1 MRLSGKKILLGI
13 TGSIAAYKAVSLCR
27 LLKSEGADVQV
38 VMTPSAH
45 EFITPLT
52 LSVVSGK
59 PVVSIMI
66 SEENTWNNHVALGL
80 WADLFLVAPASAN
93 TISAFTNGTCD
104 NLLQAVFLSARCPVM
119 VAPAMDHDM
128 FLHASTQKN
137 LTMLRERGNLIIG
150 PAKGPLASGLNGEGR
165 MLEPEEIFDAA
176 ISFFYPEQPLK
187 GKKILVN
194 AGPTR
199 EPIDPVRYITN
210 HSTGKM
216 GIAVADALLKAG
228 AEVHLVAGPVS
239 VPVPTGI
246 HLINVITADDMMR
259 ECTRLF
265 PEMDAAILSAAV
277 ADYKPVTVAGNKI
290 KKNSDQWSLELE
302 KTGDVLLALG
312 KAKKPGQVLV
322 GFALETENEEEYAR
336 QKLEKKNLDFI
347 VLNSLRD
354 EGAGFGTDTNKVRLV
369 FRDNTII
376 SLPLLSKEKVAVEIV
391 KSLVNLTHA

>member
-38 VMTPSAH
+38 VTTPSALY
-45 EFITPLT
+45 FITPLT
-52 LSVVSGK
+52 LSVVSGR
-59 PVVSIMI
+59 PVVSTLVTD
-66 SEENTWNNHVALGL
+66 ENIWNNHVALGL
-80 WADLFLVAPASAN
+80 WADLILIAPASAN
-93 TISAFTNGTCD
+93 SISAFTYGTCD

-119 VAPAMDHDM
+119 IAPAMDHDM
-128 FLHASTQKN
+128 FLHASTQEN
-137 LTMLRERGNLIIG
+137 LNLLRSRGNLIIG

-165 MLEPEEIFDAA
+165 MLEPEEILSETIA
-176 ISFFYPEQPLK
+176 FFHPDRPLK

-194 AGPTR
+194 AGPTC

-216 GIAVADALLKAG
+216 GVAVAEALLMSG
-228 AEVHLVAGPVS
+228 AEVFLVAGPIS
-239 VPVPTGI
+239 VPVPAGI
-246 HLINVITADDMMR
+246 HLTHIVTSDDMMR

-290 KKNSDQWSLELE
+290 KKSSDQWSLELE

-312 KAKKPGQVLV
+312 KAKKAGQILV
-322 GFALETENEEEYAR
+322 GFALETENEEEHAR
-336 QKLEKKNLDFI
+336 QKLVKKNLDFI

-354 EGAGFGTDTNKVRLV
+354 EGAGFGTDTNKVKLV
-369 FRDNTII
+369 FRDNTTV
-376 SLPLLSKEKVAVEIV
+376 SLPLLSKQKVAAEIV